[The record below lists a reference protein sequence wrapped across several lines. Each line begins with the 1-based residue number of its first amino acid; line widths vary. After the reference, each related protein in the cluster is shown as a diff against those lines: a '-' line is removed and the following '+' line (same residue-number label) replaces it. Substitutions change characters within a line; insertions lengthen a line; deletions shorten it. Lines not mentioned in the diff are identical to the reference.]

1 MLWLRCLMFE
11 RYTYMSS
18 DFLSLF
24 SPGKKKK
31 EKIVSFH
38 NLCIF
43 FFFTF
48 LLLPSFF
55 LRFSVL

>member
-1 MLWLRCLMFE
+1 MLDI
-11 RYTYMSS
+11 YTYMSS